1 MISRLFSY
9 ALNGL
14 DGFKIDVEV
23 DIARGVLPAYDT
35 VGLPDAAVKESRER
49 VRAALK
55 NSGFSFPLAH
65 ITVNLAPAD
74 ARKEGSAYDLP
85 IALGIL
91 AASDQLQSEP
101 LDGMLILGELS
112 LDGEIRG
119 VRGVL
124 PMLIAACQQ
133 GVRGAILPRANVN
146 EANCLPNLT
155 VYAADSLRELCDAIN
170 EGTLK
175 PEPYR
180 PWDPKNAVAQTSGI
194 DMALVKGQGVA
205 KRAMEIA
212 AAGGHNLLMVGAPG
226 SGKTMLARC
235 LPTILPPLSM
245 EESLEVTKI
254 HSVAGLLSPSDGL
267 ASERPFRAPHHTASS
282 AAMMGGGRLA
292 KPGEISLAHL
302 GVLFLDEFPEFPSN
316 VLEAMRQP
324 LEDGVVNVARVNATV
339 TYPARVMLV
348 AAMNPCP
355 CGYYGSSE
363 RVCRCTQTQIARYL
377 SRISG
382 PMLDRIDVQI
392 EMEPLPVSKLTQPQ
406 DDEEPS
412 AVVRER
418 VCRAREIQRERYKD
432 QSGVYFNAQLGAGE
446 LNETAK
452 MTPDAA
458 IMLETAMRKLHLSAR
473 AYSRIIRVART
484 IADLDES
491 DRVEK
496 RHIAE
501 AVQYRMLDRK
511 YWSGG
516 R

>member
-1 MISRLFSY
+1 
-9 ALNGL
+9 
-14 DGFKIDVEV
+14 
-23 DIARGVLPAYDT
+23 
-35 VGLPDAAVKESRER
+35 
-49 VRAALK
+49 
-55 NSGFSFPLAH
+55 
-65 ITVNLAPAD
+65 
-74 ARKEGSAYDLP
+74 
-85 IALGIL
+85 
-91 AASDQLQSEP
+91 
-101 LDGMLILGELS
+101 
-112 LDGEIRG
+112 
-119 VRGVL
+119 
-124 PMLIAACQQ
+124 
-133 GVRGAILPRANVN
+133 
-146 EANCLPNLT
+146 
-155 VYAADSLRELCDAIN
+155 
-170 EGTLK
+170 
-175 PEPYR
+175 
-180 PWDPKNAVAQTSGI
+180 
-194 DMALVKGQGVA
+194 
-205 KRAMEIA
+205 MEIA

>member
-1 MISRLFSY
+1 M
-9 ALNGL
+9 N
-14 DGFKIDVEV
+14 
-23 DIARGVLPAYDT
+23 
-35 VGLPDAAVKESRER
+35 
-49 VRAALK
+49 
-55 NSGFSFPLAH
+55 
-65 ITVNLAPAD
+65 
-74 ARKEGSAYDLP
+74 
-85 IALGIL
+85 
-91 AASDQLQSEP
+91 
-101 LDGMLILGELS
+101 
-112 LDGEIRG
+112 
-119 VRGVL
+119 
-124 PMLIAACQQ
+124 
-133 GVRGAILPRANVN
+133 
-146 EANCLPNLT
+146 
-155 VYAADSLRELCDAIN
+155 
-170 EGTLK
+170 
-175 PEPYR
+175 
-180 PWDPKNAVAQTSGI
+180 
-194 DMALVKGQGVA
+194 
-205 KRAMEIA
+205 
-212 AAGGHNLLMVGAPG
+212 
-226 SGKTMLARC
+226 
-235 LPTILPPLSM
+235 
-245 EESLEVTKI
+245 
-254 HSVAGLLSPSDGL
+254 
-267 ASERPFRAPHHTASS
+267 
-282 AAMMGGGRLA
+282 
-292 KPGEISLAHL
+292 
-302 GVLFLDEFPEFPSN
+302 FPEFPSN

-382 PMLDRIDVQI
+382 PMLDRTDVQI